1 MNSGGALVHVPPHKM
16 LEKQGPVTASSP
28 LPVLA
33 GVTCKIPKKTQ
44 QAIDFS
50 FFSFVSDLRLFLSFS
65 VSDRLLYRSVLFLF
79 VSPSL
84 FQMVGCMTKRA
95 AGC

>member
-44 QAIDFS
+44 QAVDFS
-50 FFSFVSDLRLFLSFS
+50 FSFLCFRSASLSPFRIGSSTDRFFSFLFL
-65 VSDRLLYRSVLFLF
+65 LLCFRWSAV
-79 VSPSL
+79 
-84 FQMVGCMTKRA
+84 
-95 AGC
+95 